1 MEKLNKAQQCSFL
14 GSQNLGSPPLRIRK
28 WNYLVNI
35 TAHCVASFNF
45 SIYCH
50 FVMETLLLLD
60 NDE

>member
-1 MEKLNKAQQCSFL
+1 MLIFGVSKSGVA
-14 GSQNLGSPPLRIRK
+14 PPFRIRK